1 MPHSEGVLVELP
13 LLASLPADQRGL
25 VVECFERRTYE
36 FGAAVVTQGEPADAY
51 YVISSGRARVLQ
63 SGADGGEVPLNLL
76 SAGEAFG
83 ELALIEQSPRTSTV
97 RASTTLEVLRLD
109 RSVFVALV
117 RLHPE
122 LARSVGADVAAVRRG
137 DFLRLHPAFA
147 GLPRPLVTAAV
158 RAMEEL
164 RLAPGERF
172 AAPADDRRGLVLVS
186 SGRLAVVDADGAEE
200 LPLHAGDVVRLGVRN
215 SSIEARTDASLLRL
229 RGVDRDRLSAGHPE
243 VDARLDERADLVE
256 RRRSGDTEVA
266 PQGVRTTPTDEAL
279 LAEIAEDDPG
289 STGRVPGA
297 PRRRRWRRYASVRQI
312 DSMDCG
318 AACVATLCRHFGHD
332 VSLPAIRAAVG
343 TGLDGTS
350 LRGIMDGGAE
360 LGLEFRT
367 IKSSIDRLP
376 DLPAPLIL
384 HWGGNHWVVLHELRG
399 DKAVLADP
407 ATGLRT
413 VSTSQLGEEWSG
425 YAAIPTPTPRLAD
438 APRAGLTLGW
448 LRPLVRPYRGALVLA
463 AMLAFVATALQV
475 ALPVLT
481 EVVVDG
487 LLDGDGAARATRT
500 VGWIVLALLGAVGAT
515 LVQQR
520 IFARVA
526 VEVDGL
532 ALDYIAERMLR
543 LPVGYFQV
551 RRTADIQ
558 RRLEGMREVRR
569 VLVEQGVAAATAVF
583 QLLVALVVLFFFSP
597 VLALMFVL
605 VFPAYALLMRYSS
618 SRLKPVFDTLEEAF
632 GRYQGKQLDA
642 IRGIEVVKV
651 SGAEAGFR
659 RTLLREFEGLQDR
672 LYRRDLTLLTYEG
685 LVSLVT
691 LGVVTLFLWVGALLV
706 TAGSMSVGALVAS
719 NALILTAI
727 GPLRILL
734 SLWDQL
740 QYAGVL
746 LARLQDVHEQ
756 RPEQDPEVTHQPVAT
771 VEGHV
776 RLRKV
781 SFHHPHAEHRLVLQ
795 DISLDVP
802 AGSTVALVGRSGSG
816 KSTLLRCLAGLLV
829 PTAGTIEYDDQDITD
844 LDLPDLRRHIGFVL
858 QEAFLFDATIKENI
872 AFGHPEADFD
882 RVREAAAIAN
892 ADGFVEALPL
902 GYETRVG
909 DSGLRLST
917 GQAQRL
923 AIARAV
929 YDRPTVLLMD
939 EPTSA
944 LDTEAERAVKE
955 GIDRLLRGRT
965 AFIVA
970 HRLSTIADADLI
982 CVIEDGRLVEQGT
995 HDDLLERGGLY
1006 AYLYGQQLAS

>member
-1 MPHSEGVLVELP
+1 MPHSEGVLTDLP

-25 VVECFERRTYE
+25 VVECFESRTYE
-36 FGAAVVTQGEPADAY
+36 FGATVVTQGEPADAY
-51 YVISSGRARVLQ
+51 YVITSGRARVLKT
-63 SGADGGEVPLNLL
+63 GADGGEVPLNLL

-83 ELALIEQSPRTSTV
+83 ELALIEQSPRSATV

-122 LARSVGADVAAVRRG
+122 LARSMGADVAAVRRG
-137 DFLRLHPAFA
+137 DFLRLHPVFA

-172 AAPADDRRGLVLVS
+172 AAPADDRQGLVLVA

-229 RGVDRDRLSAGHPE
+229 RGVDRDRLSADHPE
-243 VDARLDERADLVE
+243 VDTRLDERADLVE

-266 PQGVRTTPTDEAL
+266 RQGVRTTPTDEAL

-297 PRRRRWRRYASVRQI
+297 PQRRRWRRYASVRQI

-376 DLPAPLIL
+376 DLPAPLVL

-413 VSTSQLGEEWSG
+413 VSTSQLEEEWSG

-706 TAGSMSVGALVAS
+706 TAGSMSVGARFPNRCRSSRSAVPGPPPCRRRSLPCAS
-719 NALILTAI
+719 PS
-727 GPLRILL
+727 GKV
-734 SLWDQL
+734 D
-740 QYAGVL
+740 
-746 LARLQDVHEQ
+746 LAA
-756 RPEQDPEVTHQPVAT
+756 THQPDQRCRQRAAQLDLNPRKRLAEA
-771 VEGHV
+771 VEDRGQDERGV
-776 RLRKV
+776 EV
-781 SFHHPHAEHRLVLQ
+781 GCAEHDVALDVRGRKPRQQLVMEAKDRLGVGQHHVAVVGQDLPPSLMPEERLVGQFLE
-795 DISLDVP
+795 L
-802 AGSTVALVGRSGSG
+802 
-816 KSTLLRCLAGLLV
+816 
-829 PTAGTIEYDDQDITD
+829 
-844 LDLPDLRRHIGFVL
+844 LDLEGDGGLRPSQLPCGLGHAPGLHDRDEGPEHPDVDADQRHLTVNAPSLPIAATDWPSRHLRTKHAIEDRAVTQESASLRWASGF
-858 QEAFLFDATIKENI
+858 AFRGI
-872 AFGHPEADFD
+872 
-882 RVREAAAIAN
+882 AAA
-892 ADGFVEALPL
+892 
-902 GYETRVG
+902 
-909 DSGLRLST
+909 RLW
-917 GQAQRL
+917 R
-923 AIARAV
+923 R
-929 YDRPTVLLMD
+929 DRW
-939 EPTSA
+939 
-944 LDTEAERAVKE
+944 
-955 GIDRLLRGRT
+955 
-965 AFIVA
+965 
-970 HRLSTIADADLI
+970 
-982 CVIEDGRLVEQGT
+982 
-995 HDDLLERGGLY
+995 
-1006 AYLYGQQLAS
+1006 